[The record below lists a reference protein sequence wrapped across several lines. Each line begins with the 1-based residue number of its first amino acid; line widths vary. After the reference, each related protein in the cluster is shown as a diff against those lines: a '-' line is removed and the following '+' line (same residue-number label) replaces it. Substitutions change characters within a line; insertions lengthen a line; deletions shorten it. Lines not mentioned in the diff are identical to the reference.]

1 MADLTRLVNPR
12 TVAIIGAS
20 ATPNSPGHSAV
31 QNVLRHS
38 RIEGSVYLVNPSRRE
53 IEGHPC
59 LATVD
64 ELPANEVDTALV
76 VVPAAAVVET
86 IEACARRGV
95 SNAVIPVGGLS
106 ETGEAGRA
114 EEAKLQAIARRS
126 GIRLYGPNCPGL
138 TNVQDSVYLSV
149 SPGASHDTTPGHIG
163 LITQGGALGRN
174 IMQYGDRG
182 VGIGCWFSAGNEV
195 DLELSDFV
203 EHFISDDR
211 ITAIACIIEGF
222 RDGARFLRVAQ
233 EAGEAGKPVVA
244 LVLGRSA
251 TGAQAAQSHTAHMA
265 TTDRVVSSLLRQHGV
280 TVVDDIDELVD
291 QAALLGRG
299 VRPAHL
305 APVVISFSGGAA
317 VAAADA
323 LEMAGIPPAV
333 LRPATRDRIAEVM
346 PSFGTVANPLDLTM
360 DAMRRFEI
368 VSGSVAAL
376 ADDPEVNALVVSVPG
391 DYAQITA
398 RFVQE
403 TLAFEGP
410 GRHVIPIWS
419 SPRRGEGCTDLEARG
434 LLPFATASGM
444 ARALARAHEYR
455 LWTDRRAR
463 TETTRSPV
471 PPAGNRTGAHQTG
484 AGRTGAPDGPL
495 VEFEAKRLL
504 AEYGMTIPEGAL
516 CPDRDSAVA
525 TAAEL
530 GYPVAMKVQSR
541 SLQHKTEAG
550 GVVLGVRS
558 ADEVATAWE
567 QLIDASRKAGLGADA
582 LDGVLVE
589 RMASPGTDLIV
600 SVRHDPVFGRLSAVG
615 LGGIFT
621 EVLGD
626 IVFLAGRPGA
636 QELEALLRPLVGWPV
651 LAGARG
657 SRPVDLAGLAE
668 VLAMLDTLVAA
679 EELDEIEINPL
690 RSISSD
696 GTLVAL
702 DTLAIPRQSASG

>member
-12 TVAIIGAS
+12 SVVIVGAS
-20 ATPNSPGHSAV
+20 ATPHSPGHSAV
-31 QNVLRHS
+31 RNVLAHS
-38 RIEGSVYLVNPSRRE
+38 RIAGPIYLVNPSRGE

-59 LATVD
+59 LASVD

-76 VVPAAAVVET
+76 VVPAASVVT
-86 IEACARRGV
+86 TVEACARRGV
-95 SNAVIPVGGLS
+95 SNAVIPVGGLG

-114 EEAKLQAIARRS
+114 EEAKLRAITQRW

-138 TNVQDSVYLSV
+138 TNVDDGVYLSV
-149 SPGASHDTTPGHIG
+149 SPGASHDTTSGPIG

-203 EHFISDDR
+203 EHFIGDDR

-222 RDGARFLRVAQ
+222 RDGPRFLRAAQ
-233 EAGEAGKPVVA
+233 AANAEGKPVVA

-251 TGAQAAQSHTAHMA
+251 SGAQAAQSHTAHMA
-265 TTDRVVSSLLRQHGV
+265 TTDRVVRSLLRQHGV
-280 TVVDDIDELVD
+280 TVVEDIDELVE
-291 QAALLGRG
+291 QAALFARG

-323 LEMAGIPPAV
+323 LELEGITPAV
-333 LRPATRDRIAEVM
+333 LAPATRERIREVM
-346 PSFGTVANPLDLTM
+346 PTFGTVANPLDLTM

-368 VSGSVAAL
+368 VSGSVSAL
-376 ADDPEVNALVVSVPG
+376 ADDPDVNALVVSVPG
-391 DYAQITA
+391 DYAEITA
-398 RFVQE
+398 RFVRE

-410 GRHVIPIWS
+410 DRHVIPIWS
-419 SPRRGEGCTDLEARG
+419 SPRHGQGCTDLQAHG
-434 LLPFATASGM
+434 LLPFSTAGGM
-444 ARALARAHEYR
+444 ARALARAREYR
-455 LWTDRRAR
+455 RWTDRRTGSGSAR
-463 TETTRSPV
+463 HPTQPTQPTQPLANGLTESE
-471 PPAGNRTGAHQTG
+471 
-484 AGRTGAPDGPL
+484 GPL
-495 VEFEAKRLL
+495 AEFAAKRLL
-504 AEYGMTIPEGAL
+504 TRYGITSPEGEL
-516 CPDRDSAVA
+516 CSDRDGAVA
-525 TAAEL
+525 TAARL
-530 GYPVAMKVQSR
+530 GFPVAMKVQSR
-541 SLQHKTEAG
+541 LLPHKTEAG
-550 GVVLGVRS
+550 GVALGVRS
-558 ADEVATAWE
+558 AAEVETAWD
-567 QLIDASRKAGLGADA
+567 QLIDSTRKAGLEPRA

-589 RMASPGTDLIV
+589 RMAPPGTDLIV
-600 SVRHDPVFGRLSAVG
+600 SVRHDPVFGRICAVG

-626 IVFLAGRPGA
+626 IVFLTGRPGWR
-636 QELEALLRPLVGWPV
+636 ELEALLQTLTGWPV

-657 SRPVDLAGLAE
+657 SRPVDIAALAD
-668 VLAMLDTLVAA
+668 VLAVLDAVVEQE

-690 RSISSD
+690 RSASSD

-702 DTLAIPRQSASG
+702 DTLAIPRRSPSS